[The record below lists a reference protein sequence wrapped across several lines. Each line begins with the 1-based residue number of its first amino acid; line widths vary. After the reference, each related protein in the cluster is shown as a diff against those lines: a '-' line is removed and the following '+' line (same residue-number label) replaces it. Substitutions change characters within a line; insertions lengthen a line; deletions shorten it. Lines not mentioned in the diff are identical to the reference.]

1 MPRYFRFQSW
11 ITAALIACGL
21 AVPFVLPAQGVIDKL
36 PDEDSF
42 ARASGKNVQPFFEGW
57 QQLPDGRIAMWFGY
71 LNRNY
76 EEQPDIP
83 IGPDNK
89 FDLREDMGQPT
100 HFYPRR
106 NLFVFKVELPKDW
119 DKEKRVVWTLTCNG
133 RTSTANGWLQPE
145 WEVDDGV
152 IQMNIGP
159 GGAPPVDPPNAA
171 PKITGSG
178 DQTIDLGKS
187 AQLAVSA
194 TDDGIPK
201 PRVRPTQSANNGAAR
216 MPLPAGAA
224 PAPRAQL
231 GLRVRWILYRAP
243 AEGGAVT
250 FEPDATRPVVG
261 GQTADLTTEARF
273 SAPGAYWLR
282 AIASDGL
289 LETPYDVRV
298 TVRRPSAAA
307 R

>member
-1 MPRYFRFQSW
+1 MQRYSVFPSW
-11 ITAALIACGL
+11 SIVALL
-21 AVPFVLPAQGVIDKL
+21 AVGVGVPLALDAQGVIDRL

-57 QQLPDGRIAMWFGY
+57 QQLADGRIVMWFGY

-89 FDLREDMGQPT
+89 FDLLEDLGQPT

-106 NLFVFKVELPKDW
+106 NLFVFKVELPKNW
-119 DKEKRVVWTLTCNG
+119 DKEKRLTWTLTCNG

-187 AQLAVSA
+187 ARLAVST

-201 PRVRPTQSANNGAAR
+201 ARSRSAQSANNAAR
-216 MPLPAGAA
+216 MPLPAAAA

-231 GLRVRWILYRAP
+231 GLRIRWILYRAP
-243 AEGGAVT
+243 AEGGQVT
-250 FEPDATRPVVG
+250 FEPDVTRPVVG
-261 GQTADLTTEARF
+261 GQAADLTTETTF
-273 SAPGAYWLR
+273 SAPGTYWLR

-289 LETPYDVRV
+289 LETPYDVKV
-298 TVRRPSAAA
+298 TVRRPNPAS

>member
-1 MPRYFRFQSW
+1 MQRCVRLQSW
-11 ITAALIACGL
+11 ITAALLTSGL
-21 AVPFVLPAQGVIDKL
+21 AVSVLVQAQGVIDKL

-57 QQLPDGRIAMWFGY
+57 QQLPDGHIAMWFGY

-76 EEQPDIP
+76 EEQPDIL
-83 IGPDNK
+83 IGPNNK

-119 DKEKRVVWTLTCNG
+119 DKEKRLVWTLTCNG

-178 DQTIDLGKS
+178 DQTIDFGKS
-187 AQLAVSA
+187 AKLAISA
-194 TDDGIPK
+194 SDDGIPK
-201 PRVRPTQSANNGAAR
+201 PRARSTQSANNGPGR
-216 MPLPAGAA
+216 PLPAGAA

-243 AEGGAVT
+243 ADGGAVT
-250 FEPDATRPVVG
+250 FEPDTTRPVVG
-261 GQTADLTTEARF
+261 GQTADLTTEATF
-273 SAPGAYWLR
+273 SAPGTYWLR

-289 LETPYDVRV
+289 LETPYDVKV
-298 TVRRPSAAA
+298 TVRRTTSGS

>member
-1 MPRYFRFQSW
+1 MQRYIRLQSW
-11 ITAALIACGL
+11 TTVALLAAGL
-21 AVPFVLPAQGVIDKL
+21 GAPLELHAQGVIDRL
-36 PDEDSF
+36 PDEDGF

-83 IGPDNK
+83 VGPDNK

-106 NLFVFKVELPKDW
+106 HLFVFKVDLPGDW
-119 DKEKRVVWTLTCNG
+119 DKEKRLIWTLTCNG

-171 PKITGSG
+171 PEITGSG
-178 DQTIDLGKS
+178 DQTIELGKS
-187 AQLAVSA
+187 AKLAVSA

-201 PRVRPTQSANNGAAR
+201 PRARPTQNATNAAAR
-216 MPLPAGAA
+216 MPLPAAAA

-231 GLRVRWILYRAP
+231 GLRIRWILYRAP
-243 AEGGAVT
+243 AEGGDVT
-250 FEPDATRPVVG
+250 FEPDATSPVVG
-261 GQTADLTTEARF
+261 GQTADLTTEATF
-273 SAPGAYWLR
+273 SAAGTYWLR
-282 AIASDGL
+282 AVAIDGL
-289 LETPYDVRV
+289 LETPYDVKV
-298 TVRRPSAAA
+298 TVRRPGSAF